1 MHEFSLLADLM
12 RKIEA
17 VAREQGAKKVG
28 RVKIKLGALAH
39 ISREHFREHFVRV
52 AQGTIAEG
60 ACLDIEV
67 SSDQSDAHA
76 QEILLD
82 SVTVED

>member
-1 MHEFSLLADLM
+1 
-12 RKIEA
+12 
-17 VAREQGAKKVG
+17 
-28 RVKIKLGALAH
+28 
-39 ISREHFREHFVRV
+39 V

-67 SSDQSDAHA
+67 SSDQNDAHA